1 MDRIIANYLSELKLG
16 ELQAFKNMALVPLFV
31 SRNGGPEYRLLKEA
45 LDEESITIHE
55 VDQSGSVPEL
65 KVTNTSRRP
74 VLLLDGEE
82 LMGAKQNRVLN
93 TSILLKERSETVIP
107 VSCTEQGRWRYT
119 SATFSD
125 SDVIMSHRSRATKT
139 LTVTDSLRGGRGYQS
154 DQLRVWS
161 SINSL
166 HTTSGTTSLTLA
178 MRDVYTAK
186 TEELEP
192 FSGAFKCIPHQRG
205 SLVFINGQPAGLD
218 VISREAAYAALHPKL
233 VRSYAIDALVQS
245 EDGFDAPSLAQA
257 TAFLDQARNCEA
269 RVFPSVGLG
278 DDYRFEGPNILG
290 SALVFKAR
298 VIHLAFFGFERNK

>member
-1 MDRIIANYLSELKLG
+1 MDRIIANYLSELRLG
-16 ELQAFKNMALVPLFV
+16 EFQAFKNMALVPLFV
-31 SRNGGPEYRLLKEA
+31 SHNGGPEYRLLKEA
-45 LDEESITIHE
+45 LDEELITIHE

-139 LTVTDSLRGGRGYQS
+139 LTVTDSLRGGRGYES

-192 FSGAFKCIPHQRG
+192 FSGAFKCVPHQRG

-233 VRSYAIDALVQS
+233 VRSYAIDALAQS
-245 EDGFDAPSLAQA
+245 EDGFDTPSLAQA
-257 TAFLDQARNCEA
+257 SAFLDQARNCQA
-269 RVFPSVGLG
+269 RAFASVGLG
-278 DDYRFEGPNILG
+278 DDYRFEGPHIVG
-290 SALVFKAR
+290 SALVFKAS
-298 VIHLAFFGFERNK
+298 VIHLAFFGLSTNK